1 MSIQSPA
8 GSPAVMSTVGR
19 ALERATG
26 WRVLHDVRWPGHPQ
40 ARLAHVAVGPGGV
53 VVVLE
58 DGPGLH
64 EGVRDGQAENLS
76 CATAAVTAL
85 LGPTYRRSVRGLHA
99 VERRGGGSTRAAVVP
114 ADLLPDVLASLPE
127 VLTPVE
133 TVVVAAHLRVA
144 LDPSGGARRVTRV
157 PQPSPAAEPGTAQSA
172 PAPAR
177 RRWWPLGPGRLTALL
192 LAVGL
197 AVPWAVAATTHTL

>member
-8 GSPAVMSTVGR
+8 GNPAVMSVVGR
-19 ALERATG
+19 AIERAPG

-64 EGVRDGQAENLS
+64 EGVRDARAENLS

-85 LGPTYRRSVRGLHA
+85 LGPAHRRSVRGLHA
-99 VERRGGGSTRAAVVP
+99 VERRSGEPTRAAVVL
-114 ADLLPDVLASLPE
+114 ADLLPEVLASLPE

-133 TVVVAAHLRVA
+133 TVVVAAHLRVE
-144 LDPSGGARRVTRV
+144 LDPTGAARRVARV
-157 PQPSPAAEPGTAQSA
+157 PRPAPAAEPGAAEAGPS
-172 PAPAR
+172 PAR
-177 RRWWPLGPGRLTALL
+177 RRWWLLGPGRLTALL
-192 LAVGL
+192 LVAGL
-197 AVPWAVAATTHTL
+197 AVPWAVGAVTHTL